1 MWFNQWLRGWR
12 GQPIWFPWS
21 LARQHKRRP
30 RPPGSRRARRG
41 GTHLLLEQLE
51 ERSLLSSYSAASV
64 FDLIA
69 DINAANSAGGTN
81 TITLTAPTAS
91 PYVLTVVNN
100 STDGAT
106 GLPVIAKNDMLTI
119 LGNGDT
125 LERSTASG
133 TPDFR
138 LFDVASGAALTLGN
152 LTLQNGVAF
161 GSGSAAEGGAIWN
174 QGTLVLS
181 AVTVQSNTAQGSDG
195 GSDGANGLAGNDAA
209 GAGLWSAGSLTLQ
222 SSTLV
227 QNNHAIGGNGGS
239 GRKRG
244 GVGGNAF
251 GGGVFVA
258 SGTATLTGAA
268 VENNGATGGEGGYI
282 TGNPRPND
290 NPEVASGN
298 GSGGGL
304 YVAGGTVNLQS
315 DTVAGNQA
323 VGGQNLGNDTLLSFA
338 GNGYGGGVYVAGG
351 QVSLSN
357 DAVDTNQ
364 ANDGTGGANTAFGYG
379 GGLYV
384 AGGNVTLSSDTVDS
398 NQANG
403 GHYSP
408 ASAYGGGL
416 FVAAGATVNLCND
429 TVQSNTAGLL
439 INLGLG
445 GGIYIAAGGTAYLDS
460 FTVTNTINNTD
471 HSGLNGSTANI
482 DGTYILQNC

>member
-1 MWFNQWLRGWR
+1 MWFNEGYRH
-12 GQPIWFPWS
+12 
-21 LARQHKRRP
+21 RQRASPMGRRP
-30 RPPGSRRARRG
+30 SVTASTRPMVR
-41 GTHLLLEQLE
+41 LNLEPLE
-51 ERSLLSSYSAASV
+51 DRMLPSSYSAATVS
-64 FDLIA
+64 DLIA
-69 DINAANSAGGTN
+69 DINAANRAGGTN
-81 TITLTAPTAS
+81 TITLTAPTTS
-91 PYVLTVVNN
+91 PYVLTAVDNT
-100 STDGAT
+100 TDGAN
-106 GLPVIAKNDMLTI
+106 GLPVIARQETLTI
-119 LGNGDT
+119 IGNGDT
-125 LERSTASG
+125 IERSTASG

-138 LFDVASGAALTLGN
+138 IFDVASGAALTLEN

-161 GSGSAAEGGAIWN
+161 GSGSAAEGGAILN

-195 GSDGANGLAGNDAA
+195 GSNGTTGLAGNDGA

-227 QNNHAIGGNGGS
+227 QNNHAIGGSGGS
-239 GRKRG
+239 GRKRA

-268 VENNGATGGEGGYI
+268 VENNLATGGEGGWI
-282 TGNPRPND
+282 TGNTRPNGF
-290 NPEVASGN
+290 PEVASGN

-323 VGGQNLGNDTLLSFA
+323 VGGDNLGNEFFSFA
-338 GNGYGGGVYVAGG
+338 GNGYGGGLYVAGG

-357 DAVDTNQ
+357 DTVDTNQ
-364 ANDGTGGANTAFGYG
+364 ANSGRGQGPAVGYG

-398 NQANG
+398 NQATG
-403 GHYSP
+403 VHP
-408 ASAYGGGL
+408 VMIAAAYGGGL

-429 TVQSNTAGLL
+429 TVQSNTAGVG
-439 INLGLG
+439 IIGLG
-445 GGIYIAAGGTAYLDS
+445 GGIYIASGGTAYLDS
-460 FTVTNTINNTD
+460 FSVTNTINNTD
-471 HSGLNGSTANI
+471 YSGLNGSTANI
-482 DGTYILQNC
+482 DGPYILRNC